1 MEDLALSGITEELHK
16 LNENISYLTDMLER
30 KFGGYD
36 YDNFNVTL
44 YTDKPIQVS
53 KVETIKEIPAN
64 ELPTGEEV

>member
-53 KVETIKEIPAN
+53 KVETIKEIPAS
-64 ELPTGEEV
+64 ELPTGEEA